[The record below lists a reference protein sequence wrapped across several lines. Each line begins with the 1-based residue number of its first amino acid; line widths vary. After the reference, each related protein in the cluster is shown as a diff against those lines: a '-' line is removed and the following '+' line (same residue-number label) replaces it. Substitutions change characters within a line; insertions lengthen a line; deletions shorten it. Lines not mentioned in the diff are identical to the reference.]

1 MKAEH
6 RKELQT
12 NTLSATLAG
21 WIESLRAGPTTGS
34 VIFWAF
40 ILLAIGCIVGWRYY
54 SASSREARSA
64 LWTKVENADSP
75 KELLEIAEAN
85 PGTQVARAARF
96 ESARL
101 QLRQGLDKILS
112 NLDVEREEAWK
123 DVKAAEEEYAK
134 LSTELIE
141 HPVMVQ
147 EALFGLAKAREG
159 QGNIDGALEAY
170 EKLTKKYGETPLGKI
185 ATEQMEKLKA
195 NSEQAKAFYAKL
207 REIAPPP
214 AKTTPEKPEK

>member
-12 NTLSATLAG
+12 NTLSATLAS
-21 WIESLRAGPTTGS
+21 WLESLRAGPTTGS
-34 VIFWAF
+34 IIVWAF
-40 ILLAIGCIVGWRYY
+40 LLIAIVCSVGLWYY
-54 SASSREARSA
+54 TKTSRETRSA
-64 LWTKVENADSP
+64 LWTKVENATSP

-85 PGTQVARAARF
+85 PGTAAARAARF
-96 ESARL
+96 ESARM
-101 QLRQGLDKILS
+101 QLRQGLEKILS

-123 DVKAAEEEYAK
+123 DVKAAEEEYGK
-134 LSTELIE
+134 LATEFTDS
-141 HPVMVQ
+141 PVLVQ

-170 EKLTKKYGETPLGKI
+170 ERLTKKYGETPLGKI
-185 ATEQMEKLKA
+185 ATEEMDKLKA
-195 NSEQAKAFYAKL
+195 NSDQAKAFYAKL

>member
-12 NTLSATLAG
+12 NTLSATLAS
-21 WIESLRAGPTTGS
+21 WLESLRAGPTTGS

-54 SASSREARSA
+54 SASALEARSA
-64 LWTKVENADSP
+64 LWTKVENATSP

-85 PGTQVARAARF
+85 PGTPAARAARF

-101 QLRQGLDKILS
+101 QLRQGLEKILS
-112 NLDVEREEAWK
+112 NLEIEREEAWK
-123 DVKAAEEEYAK
+123 DVKAAEEEYGRLAA
-134 LSTELIE
+134 ELTE
-141 HPVMVQ
+141 HPVLVQ

-185 ATEQMEKLKA
+185 AAEQMDKLKA
-195 NSEQAKAFYAKL
+195 NSDQAKEFYAKL